1 MASHNARDDGS
12 QLMLFEAVQ
21 TANADGSFTVRPR
34 KIEVTREIS
43 AKRAARIIGQH
54 IETIYRLCELGE
66 EHGGL
71 RAYKNPSDRGNA
83 KWRIDWE
90 SAVGYK
96 ARRQAAARRGEG

>member
-1 MASHNARDDGS
+1 MASHKATDGS

-34 KIEVTREIS
+34 RIEVTREIG
-43 AKRAARIIGQH
+43 ARRAAKIIGQH
-54 IETIYRLCELGE
+54 VETIYRLCELGE

-71 RAYKNPSDRGNA
+71 KAFKNPSDRGNA

-90 SAVGYK
+90 SAMGYK
-96 ARRQAAARRGEG
+96 ARRQGAMRDGG